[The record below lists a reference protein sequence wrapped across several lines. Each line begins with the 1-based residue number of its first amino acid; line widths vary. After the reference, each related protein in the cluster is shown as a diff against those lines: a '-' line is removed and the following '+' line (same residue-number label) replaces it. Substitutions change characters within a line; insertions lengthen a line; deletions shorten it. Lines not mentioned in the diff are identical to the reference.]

1 VHVRLHE
8 GVLVG
13 KKQFTGNERFL
24 MFLCKDVRRRWMQ
37 YGENRPYNLSAAKN
51 WTKCNKCEL
60 RATEWDHI
68 DPVGTRAY
76 TLEELVPYMRRMIY
90 GKCQPLCTPC
100 NSKKG
105 AKK

>member
-1 VHVRLHE
+1 M
-8 GVLVG
+8 G

-37 YGENRPYNLSAAKN
+37 YGENRSYNLLSQKN
-51 WTKCNKCEL
+51 WTKCNLCASQ
-60 RATEWDHI
+60 ATEWDHI

-76 TLEELVPYMRRMIY
+76 TIGELVPYINRMVNTA
-90 GKCQPLCTPC
+90 CQPLCTLC
-100 NSKKG
+100 NSRKG

>member
-1 VHVRLHE
+1 M
-8 GVLVG
+8 G

-37 YGENRPYNLSAAKN
+37 YGENRPYNLK
-51 WTKCNKCEL
+51 TKKGSYKCSL
-60 RATEWDHI
+60 CDGIATEWDHI

-76 TLEELVPYMRRMIY
+76 TIEELVPYIKRMIY
-90 GKCQPLCTPC
+90 GKCQPLCTSC

>member
-1 VHVRLHE
+1 M
-8 GVLVG
+8 G
-13 KKQFTGNERFL
+13 KKQFIGNERFL

-37 YGENRPYNLSAAKN
+37 YGENRPSNLSAVKN
-51 WTKCNKCEL
+51 WTKCARCEE

-68 DPVGTRAY
+68 DPVGTRPY
-76 TLEELVPYMRRMIY
+76 EVDELPNYIRRMTLNQ
-90 GKCQPLCTPC
+90 CQPLCTSC

>member
-1 VHVRLHE
+1 
-8 GVLVG
+8 VG

-37 YGENRPYNLSAAKN
+37 YGENRPYNLGTKIGY
-51 WTKCNKCEL
+51 TKCNLCGG
-60 RATEWDHI
+60 RAEEWDHI
-68 DPVGTRAY
+68 DPVGSR
-76 TLEELVPYMRRMIY
+76 PYEIGDLPKYIARMLY
-90 GKCQPLCTPC
+90 GKCQPLCRLC